1 MSRGDTGVQ
10 PGSTAMLVLAVL
22 KDQELY
28 GYRIIEELAARSQN
42 VFQLK
47 EGTLYP
53 LLHAM
58 EKEKLLKGR
67 EAPAPNGRTRR
78 YYRITKE
85 GLRVLEEKEAA
96 WHTYAGAV
104 GRVLGGG
111 ACCAGT

>member
-1 MSRGDTGVQ
+1 MARGDTGVQ

-28 GYRIIEELAARSQN
+28 GYRIIEELARRSQN

-58 EKEKLLKGR
+58 EKEKLLQGR

-78 YYRITKE
+78 YYRITRE
-85 GLRVLEEKEAA
+85 GLRVLEEKVSA

-104 GRVLGGG
+104 TAVL
-111 ACCAGT
+111 ART